1 MRKKS
6 KFVLITAIVLG
17 VILSLLTAC
26 VNTDKKYFDR
36 VSAYSF
42 WDNKASE
49 SIAQY
54 KFYNIMDK
62 FLSEGCTI
70 ENGQSISSEG
80 KIRKVLFLGWDGTRA
95 DAMANIFYDA
105 NNFATNNYNY
115 EQDDYSG
122 LHRLKEKGGLYLA
135 YAGGERKKESQ
146 QQSSTCAGWT
156 SELTGGW
163 NTLHGVDT
171 NNDVKKEGVDTIM
184 MKYAKL
190 GLNTGLAF
198 DWGQYFDVTLRNEVK
213 YLIDNPSLPMILR
226 DIDRTPAASNA
237 DILRNEN
244 LKDEKNILSESIELY
259 NAVAMNGDIHPQAN
273 YDIAMRDYLK
283 ERINN
288 GDDFVGGIFHRPD
301 TNGHTTGF
309 GNQNPDYVNSVRNA
323 NIYLYQLLQIVE
335 ERESNMNEEWLVLVT
350 ADHGG
355 NGKGHGEQIYEC
367 RTIWMA
373 TNRKVDTS
381 YYGVNYDGF
390 NEHK

>member
-1 MRKKS
+1 MKKKS
-6 KFVLITAIVLG
+6 KFVLITAVVLG
-17 VILSLLTAC
+17 IILSLLTAC

-54 KFYNIMDK
+54 KFYNIMDE
-62 FLSEGCTI
+62 FLSKGCTI
-70 ENGQSISSEG
+70 ENGQSISADG
-80 KIRKVLFLGWDGTRA
+80 KVRKVLFLGWDGTRA
-95 DAMANIFYDA
+95 DALANIFYDA

-122 LHRLKEKGGLYLA
+122 LHRLKEQGGLYMA
-135 YAGGERKKESQ
+135 YAGGERKTESQ

-171 NNDVKKEGVDTIM
+171 NNDIKKEGVDTIM

-323 NIYLYQLLQIVE
+323 NIYLYQLLRIVE
-335 ERESNMNEEWLVLVT
+335 EREANMNEEWLVLVT